1 MQPRAIDP
9 VNADI
14 EVVGQALIP
23 AAIERHS
30 PQGLQPLPEAIA
42 QGSKALS
49 ALGGIG
55 EGPLQGFGQSHGQ
68 RQRNTAAAQP
78 PLLAAAMELGLEL
91 HTRRHQQGANA
102 LGAIELVAAE
112 AEQINAQD
120 QGLKAL
126 MAHQLGAIDMQRDS
140 LRPA

>member
-1 MQPRAIDP
+1 
-9 VNADI
+9 
-14 EVVGQALIP
+14 
-23 AAIERHS
+23 
-30 PQGLQPLPEAIA
+30 
-42 QGSKALS
+42 
-49 ALGGIG
+49 
-55 EGPLQGFGQSHGQ
+55 
-68 RQRNTAAAQP
+68 
-78 PLLAAAMELGLEL
+78 MELGLEL

-112 AEQINAQD
+112 AEQINAQG